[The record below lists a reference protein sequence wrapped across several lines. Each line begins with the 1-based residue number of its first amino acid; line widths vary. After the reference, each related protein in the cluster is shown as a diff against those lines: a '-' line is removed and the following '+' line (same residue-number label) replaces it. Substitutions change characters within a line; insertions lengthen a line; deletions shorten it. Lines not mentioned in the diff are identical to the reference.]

1 MPSTSKGI
9 SWFDCDYKLYG
20 CCYLFLF
27 VALRLKNIFV
37 RFISETMYSLL
48 FVATL
53 HFFFWFEM
61 ELHKSAMGR
70 DSGRTLSVAT
80 SEKTGGVN
88 EKSLHVVLR
97 QTAFV
102 RLPQEDDEI

>member
-1 MPSTSKGI
+1 
-9 SWFDCDYKLYG
+9 
-20 CCYLFLF
+20 
-27 VALRLKNIFV
+27 
-37 RFISETMYSLL
+37 MYSLL

-53 HFFFWFEM
+53 HFFFRYEM

-97 QTAFV
+97 QTGLCKTSSG
-102 RLPQEDDEI
+102 RR